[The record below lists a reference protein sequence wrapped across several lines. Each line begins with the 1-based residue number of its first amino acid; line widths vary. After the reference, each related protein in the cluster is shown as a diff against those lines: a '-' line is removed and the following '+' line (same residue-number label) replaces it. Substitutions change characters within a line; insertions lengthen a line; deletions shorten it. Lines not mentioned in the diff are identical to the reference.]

1 MILIEIPD
9 NPNCAAVDGRV
20 FHGLTP
26 PRAVCGVRMA
36 CDDDAL
42 RWYDV
47 TGWTAAGAPCP
58 AVMQK
63 VDDSGDGVAFLVHGG
78 EAGLRLKPSGDE
90 RFWAL
95 DAPGQHGEPF
105 LLVGDASDV
114 RLAATDAETIHPMEC
129 STHG

>member
-1 MILIEIPD
+1 MILIEIPN
-9 NPNCAAVDGRV
+9 NPNCAPVDGRI
-20 FHGLTP
+20 FHDLTP
-26 PRAVCGVRMA
+26 PQAVRQVRMA
-36 CDDDAL
+36 FDDGTP

-78 EAGLRLKPSGDE
+78 EAGLRLQPSGDE

-95 DAPGQHGEPF
+95 DAPGQRGEPF
-105 LLVGDASDV
+105 LLIGDASDV
-114 RLAATDAETIHPMEC
+114 RLAATDAGARHPMEC